1 MTILAGVPQGSI
13 LGPILF
19 NIFINDFNYIFTSAN
34 LHGFADDHT
43 LLSMSKQL
51 ETLKNNLC
59 KECDVALIWLN
70 ENRLLANP
78 SKFQAIFSTKN
89 NEHIITELQIN
100 NQTIES
106 KQAVDLLGTEID
118 DKLKFD
124 SHIKKLCRR
133 AAGQLNSLYRFRKY
147 FSTFSKKLALT
158 SFIFSNF
165 NYCPLIWHFSSA
177 KSINKIELIQ
187 NRAMNFLNH
196 NTNDELVFT
205 PSKSSMLVKRLRIL
219 AVEIFKTIHNLN
231 PTYMKDIF
239 RKSSNRTS
247 SRFEFN
253 IQSQRFNQVK
263 FGRNSLRVLGPIL
276 WNSLPNNVK
285 SIQNLTDFKK
295 TINNWGNFGCPDYN
309 RFQSY
314 LSAIK

>member
-1 MTILAGVPQGSI
+1 
-13 LGPILF
+13 
-19 NIFINDFNYIFTSAN
+19 
-34 LHGFADDHT
+34 
-43 LLSMSKQL
+43 
-51 ETLKNNLC
+51 
-59 KECDVALIWLN
+59 
-70 ENRLLANP
+70 
-78 SKFQAIFSTKN
+78 
-89 NEHIITELQIN
+89 
-100 NQTIES
+100 
-106 KQAVDLLGTEID
+106 
-118 DKLKFD
+118 
-124 SHIKKLCRR
+124 
-133 AAGQLNSLYRFRKY
+133 
-147 FSTFSKKLALT
+147 
-158 SFIFSNF
+158 
-165 NYCPLIWHFSSA
+165 
-177 KSINKIELIQ
+177 
-187 NRAMNFLNH
+187 
-196 NTNDELVFT
+196 
-205 PSKSSMLVKRLRIL
+205 MLVKRLRIL

-295 TINNWGNFGCPDYN
+295 AINNWGNFGCPDYN